1 MQCRHLEET
10 HLRIYCVDLVTRMF
24 LEALPIFLLPPRKGE
39 SGGVRIGLR
48 RPLRAAQLGNLP
60 RSFVQ

>member
-24 LEALPIFLLPPRKGE
+24 LEALPMFLLPQEGGERGENRTQAPAE
-39 SGGVRIGLR
+39 SGPVGD
-48 RPLRAAQLGNLP
+48 LP